1 MKTFLLI
8 KNPDQLHSLFPM
20 EYQLQSLDEKY
31 LETPY
36 KVGPVNTYALRV
48 YETDQSYFSV
58 GNKKWFVFFDDNSE
72 IRMTQWYYE
81 TIFSQDCWTLL
92 DQLLT
97 LLSDA
102 IRTGTCRLSLAE
114 YNSVLAHLAA
124 INEQVPGS
132 GLTLQQ
138 VHYIRKQSF
147 GGYLNQTFL
156 DLLDAHVHD
165 KRIYKHA
172 IEQLALLRVGGNVKA
187 MLAVPEVKTVL
198 PLRFLFISYA
208 SLWHQDVWNNLSV
221 ETLIGDLLGE
231 YGNEVECSHIRIFDV
246 SEIPDAL
253 VLVEQIKPDV
263 IGFSLEIR
271 TLKIHEIFES
281 AYRKKAGT
289 SKAPLI
295 LYGNTVPTYASSY
308 FVEKF
313 LREPK
318 QSMVILGYGEESMRQ
333 VVLYQ
338 RNQCDIT
345 AIPNAVWRDEA
356 GCIRHNPRR
365 YDASLVIYPPVQFEV
380 NPGSSHMLEASRG
393 CRFNCTFCAQGPHSK
408 WDPVPVDRVI
418 TNIEFLLSR
427 GVHELEF
434 VDNEFFG
441 GRNDAL
447 IARASQI
454 TNAIRKLSEKYG
466 VKAAF
471 RIFTNPLIIAKADEQ
486 QAGTNQKMKELL
498 HYMKNCGL
506 KRLYIGIEAASEE
519 QRKRFNRKDTIQ
531 DVILAIQVVR
541 ELEIALDAGFIMF
554 DPLMNLQDIKEN
566 VNFYKTYNLLEANTW
581 PHRDLCVLFD
591 TPMLHLLKKK
601 GLITGV
607 DYYELVYTYQYASQD
622 MAYFANTVLE
632 FGAKTGKLFQVLKYS
647 TKELFN
653 EQLKHQ
659 ALLFSRKMVDE
670 NAKIFLE
677 LMDNMVQCLEQGSR
691 DYGKCLESAWRAMV
705 NLIKEIEKSLVIYD
719 TNSAH
724 YPKLV
729 KNLDEAKKQLG
740 MSNLEQ
746 IS

>member
-1 MKTFLLI
+1 
-8 KNPDQLHSLFPM
+8 
-20 EYQLQSLDEKY
+20 
-31 LETPY
+31 
-36 KVGPVNTYALRV
+36 
-48 YETDQSYFSV
+48 
-58 GNKKWFVFFDDNSE
+58 
-72 IRMTQWYYE
+72 
-81 TIFSQDCWTLL
+81 
-92 DQLLT
+92 
-97 LLSDA
+97 
-102 IRTGTCRLSLAE
+102 
-114 YNSVLAHLAA
+114 
-124 INEQVPGS
+124 
-132 GLTLQQ
+132 
-138 VHYIRKQSF
+138 
-147 GGYLNQTFL
+147 
-156 DLLDAHVHD
+156 
-165 KRIYKHA
+165 
-172 IEQLALLRVGGNVKA
+172 
-187 MLAVPEVKTVL
+187 
-198 PLRFLFISYA
+198 
-208 SLWHQDVWNNLSV
+208 
-221 ETLIGDLLGE
+221 
-231 YGNEVECSHIRIFDV
+231 
-246 SEIPDAL
+246 
-253 VLVEQIKPDV
+253 
-263 IGFSLEIR
+263 
-271 TLKIHEIFES
+271 
-281 AYRKKAGT
+281 
-289 SKAPLI
+289 
-295 LYGNTVPTYASSY
+295 
-308 FVEKF
+308 
-313 LREPK
+313 
-318 QSMVILGYGEESMRQ
+318 
-333 VVLYQ
+333 
-338 RNQCDIT
+338 
-345 AIPNAVWRDEA
+345 
-356 GCIRHNPRR
+356 
-365 YDASLVIYPPVQFEV
+365 
-380 NPGSSHMLEASRG
+380 MLEASRG